1 MLLPQRDETTIDT
14 SGLLSSIDISQIPVD
29 PPPPGAVS
37 NFVNPESIGGIG
49 RVIICST
56 WPLMIV
62 FLSLRIYARSRI
74 TRSIGADDFLD
85 NPLGPQPWD
94 VRLISLTPRVFDFLL
109 VLICVYC
116 VASIFL
122 KSSLLAFYLRI
133 FRPKRVPRI
142 TIWVS
147 LWLIIIFYLTLAIYS
162 PAVCHS
168 WGTSLPSSGDSDVSG
183 LLPVPNIT
191 QIVEEGSPDAIQ
203 EAINLITQSVVAA
216 ADVTPCKRTQ
226 LDVSVAGGIFSA
238 VTDIYFLLLPV
249 WLIADLRLPVK
260 RKIGIC
266 AVFLIGV
273 LACVCSVTGAYIRV
287 LSLRLNDTTR
297 LFGLTL
303 PLAVAE
309 VNVGIICGCV
319 PVLPVIYKRIKG
331 GTVWIYLSKLIPTIW
346 RRNAESNLESSP
358 EIPSSSTI
366 TKRDWVK
373 IPTANLTGLRSF
385 IWKSHRTLPGQ
396 VTELST
402 YAEISSANDEYHT
415 HIRVGDSGGVSNK
428 KDRNLGFHA

>member
-1 MLLPQRDETTIDT
+1 MGRTTHIPYPK
-14 SGLLSSIDISQIPVD
+14 GLRCSFLFLSSII
-29 PPPPGAVS
+29 VS
-37 NFVNPESIGGIG
+37 P
-49 RVIICST
+49 
-56 WPLMIV
+56 
-62 FLSLRIYARSRI
+62 
-74 TRSIGADDFLD
+74 D
-85 NPLGPQPWD
+85 
-94 VRLISLTPRVFDFLL
+94 RLLQFLL

-273 LACVCSVTGAYIRV
+273 LSVFTLHSVKAQRLI
-287 LSLRLNDTTR
+287 LFKKSLRLFR
-297 LFGLTL
+297 HWRIHSRSL
-303 PLAVAE
+303 P
-309 VNVGIICGCV
+309 
-319 PVLPVIYKRIKG
+319 P
-331 GTVWIYLSKLIPTIW
+331 SKWYHQTI
-346 RRNAESNLESSP
+346 RP
-358 EIPSSSTI
+358 HSTI
-366 TKRDWVK
+366 GVGHIK
-373 IPTANLTGLRSF
+373 
-385 IWKSHRTLPGQ
+385 LP
-396 VTELST
+396 S
-402 YAEISSANDEYHT
+402 
-415 HIRVGDSGGVSNK
+415 R
-428 KDRNLGFHA
+428 